1 MLNEPQRTAVL
12 HPSGPLLLFAG
23 AGSGKTRTLTY
34 RIANLIAEHRVPP
47 YRILA
52 VTFTN
57 KAASEMRARL
67 VQIVGDDIA
76 RDLYIGTF
84 HGMAAKFLRRYAEAA
99 RLSSSFTIYDDS
111 DQKALVSRALKALDL
126 DDRVYSV
133 KAVLG
138 RISAHKREGKDPL
151 EEPLTAGLDDD
162 LDALAREYQTL
173 LGRADAVDF
182 DDLLLK
188 VLRLVEDPVSPAGR
202 DLRRKFEHVLVDEFQ
217 DTNWVQY
224 RIVRALS
231 AESRNLCV
239 VGDDDQSIY
248 RWRGADVR
256 IIRGF
261 KHDFPEAEVI
271 KLEQNYRSTAN
282 IVAAALAVIEKAT
295 IREPKELWTEAEKGD
310 PVLIRGVSDERA
322 EAAFIAGQIDKAR
335 RSGTSPKEL
344 AIFYRTHAQSRV
356 LEESLRSLNLP
367 YQIIGGMKFFER
379 AEIKDM
385 LAYLRV
391 IHNPNSDTDLA
402 RIINVPTRGIGQ
414 KSIARLLE
422 VANTE
427 RCSLFDA
434 LAVALADGSLGAAT
448 TKKLGSFHDLLT
460 DFRKAS
466 ESLKPSEL
474 VERILGDTGYRR
486 ALEEED
492 SAESDA
498 RLQNLAEFVGS
509 LSEYE
514 SEAPLTG
521 EEPNLAGYL
530 ERVALVAAVDSLTES
545 PMVSMMTVHS
555 AKGLEFDQV
564 WLTGMEEETFPYK
577 GFNEEDPEDMDE
589 ERRLAYV
596 AITRARKHLTI
607 TYAASRFLFGRTK
620 YLAPSRFLAD
630 LPDSAVRREG
640 SPSRPHFA
648 TAGFGASAGFGS
660 GASRPPFG
668 SQGSGETLSHS
679 RSRQAEI
686 QVRPGERFIERDD
699 GEGTL
704 ADGHDSQHLET
715 ITVRPGQRVRHARFG
730 QGIVEGVES
739 GGKPTVIVRFPGYGT
754 RRIVAEFLD
763 FG

>member
-1 MLNEPQRTAVL
+1 MNMLNDPQRTAVL

-57 KAASEMRARL
+57 KAASEMRERL
-67 VQIVGDDIA
+67 RQIVGEDIA

-84 HGMAAKFLRRYAEAA
+84 HGTAAKFLRRYAQAA
-99 RLSSSFTIYDDS
+99 GLSSSFTIYDDS
-111 DQKALVSRALKALDL
+111 DQKALVSRALKSLELDE
-126 DDRVYSV
+126 RVYSV

-151 EEPLTAGLDDD
+151 EEPLTAGLDADV
-162 LDALAREYQTL
+162 DALGREYQTL
-173 LGRADAVDF
+173 LTRANAVDF

-188 VLRLVEDPVSPAGR
+188 ILRLVEDQQNPAGR
-202 DLRRKFEHVLVDEFQ
+202 ELRRKFEHVLVDEFQ

-271 KLEQNYRSTAN
+271 KLEQNYRSSAN
-282 IVAAALAVIEKAT
+282 IVAAALAVIEKASL
-295 IREPKELWTEAEKGD
+295 REPKELWTEAPAGD
-310 PVLIRGVSDERA
+310 PIFVRGVSDERA
-322 EAAFIAGQIDKAR
+322 EAAFIAGQLDRAR
-335 RSGTSPKEL
+335 QSGTSPKEL

-367 YQIIGGMKFFER
+367 YQIVGGMKFFER

-385 LAYLRV
+385 LAYLRL
-391 IHNPNSDTDLA
+391 IHNPSSDTDLG

-414 KSIARLLE
+414 KSISRLLE
-422 VANTE
+422 IAGAE
-427 RCSLFDA
+427 RCSVFDA
-434 LAVALADGSLGAAT
+434 LSIALSDASLGAAT
-448 TKKLGSFHDLLT
+448 TKKLGVFADLFN

-466 ESLKPSEL
+466 ESLRPSEL
-474 VERILGDTGYRR
+474 VERILSDTGYRR
-486 ALEEED
+486 LLEEED

-521 EEPNLAGYL
+521 EEPSLAGYL
-530 ERVALVAAVDSLTES
+530 ERVALVAAVDSMNDS

-577 GFNEEDPEDMDE
+577 GFGEGDPEDLDE

-596 AITRARKHLTI
+596 AITRARKQLTI
-607 TYAASRFLFGRTK
+607 TYAQSRFLFGRTK

-640 SPSRPHFA
+640 VPSRPPFA
-648 TAGFGASAGFGS
+648 NPAFSSAPGRPNFGASA
-660 GASRPPFG
+660 AR
-668 SQGSGETLSHS
+668 ETPSWS
-679 RSRQAEI
+679 RSKQAEI
-686 QVRPGERFIERDD
+686 QVRPGERFIDKED
-699 GEGTL
+699 GEP
-704 ADGHDSQHLET
+704 GHDADIEAV
-715 ITVRPGQRVRHARFG
+715 TVRPGQRVRHVRFG

-739 GGKPTVIVRFPGYGT
+739 GAKPTVIVRFPGYGT
-754 RRIVAEFLD
+754 RRIVAEYLD
-763 FG
+763 FGS